1 MHTYFKHFY
10 VIFKQKLYLGPQNDI
25 LSHLPIVL
33 TWFKMSFFN
42 DKWLLTKCVV
52 RFRDHVARAK
62 KCFGNSLKFKWKLK
76 EGVLE
81 KKISLHSPG
90 SSVFLLNNENCNQRA
105 HEVGECKLK
114 RLDDW
119 SLCEVL
125 PDVLNWKPPSSN
137 FKLPCLP
144 AFQSVAR

>member
-1 MHTYFKHFY
+1 
-10 VIFKQKLYLGPQNDI
+10 
-25 LSHLPIVL
+25 
-33 TWFKMSFFN
+33 MSFFN
-42 DKWLLTKCVV
+42 DKWLLTICEV
-52 RFRDHVARAK
+52 RSRDHVVKAK
-62 KCFGNSLKFKWKLK
+62 NFLGILWNSSENWRKVYLK
-76 EGVLE
+76 
-81 KKISLHSPG
+81 KKSLHSPG
-90 SSVFLLNNENCNQRA
+90 SSVFLLNIHEKCNQRA

-144 AFQSVAR
+144 AFQSVARWTENTSLSYSMHLARHLIFMFQSYSSFSVQIVRR

>member
-25 LSHLPIVL
+25 LLHLPTVL
-33 TWFKMSFFN
+33 TQFKMSFFFI
-42 DKWLLTKCVV
+42 DKWLLTKCEV
-52 RFRDHVARAK
+52 RFRDYIVRATNFLRNIWNSSENWRKVYSK
-62 KCFGNSLKFKWKLK
+62 K
-76 EGVLE
+76 
-81 KKISLHSPG
+81 SLHSPG
-90 SSVFLLNNENCNQRA
+90 SSVFLINIHEKCYQRA
-105 HEVGECKLK
+105 HEVRECKLK